1 MNKNLVFFVSDL
13 HGKESRYEKLFGAIS
28 SEKPGLVLIG
38 GDILP
43 SGILKNVLQKTE
55 HFDFIQSY
63 FRPKLAELKHILK
76 DGYPEI
82 GVIFGNDDPRSEEP
96 SLMELEK
103 EGLLHYIHFKNFEY
117 LDFSICGY
125 SYVPPTPFRLKDWE
139 RYDVSRFVDPGC
151 SAPDEGIRTVE
162 ISAYEAEYSTIAKDI
177 ETLTKSLNM
186 EKTIMLF
193 HAPPYDSYLDRAA
206 LDGMKV
212 EHVPLDVHVG
222 SIAIQR
228 FIEEKQPFIT
238 LHGHVHESSSITG
251 HWKQDFGKTKSFS
264 AAWDGE
270 HLALVKIDLEN
281 REKAVRDLI

>member
-1 MNKNLVFFVSDL
+1 MNKNLLFFVSDL
-13 HGKESRYEKLFGAIS
+13 HGKESRYEKFFRAILS
-28 SEKPGLVLIG
+28 DKPGLVLIG

-43 SGILKNVLQKTE
+43 SGILKNVIQKTE

-63 FRPKLAELKHILK
+63 IKPKLEELKYILK
-76 DGYPEI
+76 DDFPEI

-103 EGLLHYIHFKNFEY
+103 EALLRYIHFK
-117 LDFSICGY
+117 DFQYHDYSICGY

-139 RYDVSRFVDPGC
+139 RYDVSRFVDPG
-151 SAPDEGIRTVE
+151 STAPDEGIRTVE
-162 ISAYEAEYSTIAKDI
+162 ISAYEAEYSTMMKDI
-177 ETLTKSLNM
+177 ETLTKNLNL

-193 HAPPYDSYLDRAA
+193 HAPPYDSWLDRAA

-212 EHVPLDVHVG
+212 DHVPLDVHVG

-238 LHGHVHESSSITG
+238 LHGHIHESSSITG

-264 AAWDGE
+264 AAWSGE
-270 HLALVKIDLEN
+270 QLALVKIDLAN
-281 REKAVRDLI
+281 PEKAVRDLI